1 MTVILNIVKYV
12 VKDYI
17 GSDLV
22 SRLNDVTLTD
32 EYIDAYVNDYD
43 LQKIYLVLRDISETL
58 AMFYDNIYNKNE
70 ETDNDNM
77 DDMLKN
83 WNRTVTLRFPL
94 LRNHR
99 ILFYLRSCS
108 YR

>member
-1 MTVILNIVKYV
+1 MTVILNIVKHV

-58 AMFYDNIYNKNE
+58 AMFYDNIYNKDE
-70 ETDNDNM
+70 ETDNDNV

-83 WNRTVTLRFPL
+83 WKFP
-94 LRNHR
+94 
-99 ILFYLRSCS
+99 
-108 YR
+108 

>member
-1 MTVILNIVKYV
+1 M
-12 VKDYI
+12 
-17 GSDLV
+17 

-58 AMFYDNIYNKNE
+58 AMFYDNIYNKDE
-70 ETDNDNM
+70 ETDNDNV

-83 WNRTVTLRFPL
+83 WKFP
-94 LRNHR
+94 
-99 ILFYLRSCS
+99 
-108 YR
+108 

>member
-1 MTVILNIVKYV
+1 MTVILNIVKHV
-12 VKDYI
+12 GKDYI

-32 EYIDAYVNDYD
+32 EYIDAYINDYD

-58 AMFYDNIYNKNE
+58 AMFYDNIYNKDE
-70 ETDNDNM
+70 ETDNDNV

-83 WNRTVTLRFPL
+83 WKFP
-94 LRNHR
+94 
-99 ILFYLRSCS
+99 
-108 YR
+108 

>member
-1 MTVILNIVKYV
+1 MTVILNIVKHV

-22 SRLNDVTLTD
+22 SRLNDVTLTE
-32 EYIDAYVNDYD
+32 EYIDGYVNDYD

-58 AMFYDNIYNKNE
+58 AMFYDNIYNKDE
-70 ETDNDNM
+70 ETNNDDV

-83 WNRTVTLRFPL
+83 WKFP
-94 LRNHR
+94 
-99 ILFYLRSCS
+99 
-108 YR
+108 

>member
-1 MTVILNIVKYV
+1 MTVILNIVKRV
-12 VKDYI
+12 DKDYI

-58 AMFYDNIYNKNE
+58 AMFYDNIYNKDE
-70 ETDNDNM
+70 ETDNDNVG
-77 DDMLKN
+77 DMLKN
-83 WNRTVTLRFPL
+83 WKFP
-94 LRNHR
+94 
-99 ILFYLRSCS
+99 
-108 YR
+108 

>member
-1 MTVILNIVKYV
+1 MTVILNIVKHV

-58 AMFYDNIYNKNE
+58 AMFYDNIYNKDKEINDSNV
-70 ETDNDNM
+70 DN
-77 DDMLKN
+77 MLKN
-83 WNRTVTLRFPL
+83 WKFP
-94 LRNHR
+94 
-99 ILFYLRSCS
+99 
-108 YR
+108 

>member
-1 MTVILNIVKYV
+1 MTAILNIVKHV
-12 VKDYI
+12 DKDYI

-58 AMFYDNIYNKNE
+58 AMFYDNIYNKDEKTN
-70 ETDNDNM
+70 NDNV
-77 DDMLKN
+77 DGMLKN
-83 WNRTVTLRFPL
+83 WKFP
-94 LRNHR
+94 
-99 ILFYLRSCS
+99 
-108 YR
+108 

>member
-22 SRLNDVTLTD
+22 SRLNDVTLTE
-32 EYIDAYVNDYD
+32 EYIDTYVNDYD

-70 ETDNDNM
+70 EIDNDDV

-83 WNRTVTLRFPL
+83 WKFP
-94 LRNHR
+94 
-99 ILFYLRSCS
+99 
-108 YR
+108 

>member
-83 WNRTVTLRFPL
+83 WKFP
-94 LRNHR
+94 
-99 ILFYLRSCS
+99 
-108 YR
+108 

>member
-1 MTVILNIVKYV
+1 M
-12 VKDYI
+12 
-17 GSDLV
+17 

-83 WNRTVTLRFPL
+83 WKFP
-94 LRNHR
+94 
-99 ILFYLRSCS
+99 
-108 YR
+108 

>member
-1 MTVILNIVKYV
+1 MTVILNIVKHV

-22 SRLNDVTLTD
+22 SRLNDVTLTE
-32 EYIDAYVNDYD
+32 EYIDTYVNDYD

-58 AMFYDNIYNKNE
+58 AMFYDNIYNKDE
-70 ETDNDNM
+70 EIDNDDV

-83 WNRTVTLRFPL
+83 WKFP
-94 LRNHR
+94 
-99 ILFYLRSCS
+99 
-108 YR
+108 

>member
-1 MTVILNIVKYV
+1 M
-12 VKDYI
+12 
-17 GSDLV
+17 

-70 ETDNDNM
+70 EIDNDNV

-83 WNRTVTLRFPL
+83 WKFP
-94 LRNHR
+94 
-99 ILFYLRSCS
+99 
-108 YR
+108 

>member
-1 MTVILNIVKYV
+1 MTVILSIVKHV

-22 SRLNDVTLTD
+22 SRLNDVTLTE
-32 EYIDAYVNDYD
+32 EYIDGYVNDYD

-58 AMFYDNIYNKNE
+58 AMFYDNIYNKDE
-70 ETDNDNM
+70 ETNNDDV

-83 WNRTVTLRFPL
+83 WKFP
-94 LRNHR
+94 
-99 ILFYLRSCS
+99 
-108 YR
+108 

>member
-1 MTVILNIVKYV
+1 MTVILNIVKHV

-22 SRLNDVTLTD
+22 SRLNDVTLTE

-58 AMFYDNIYNKNE
+58 AMFYDNIYNKDE
-70 ETDNDNM
+70 EINNDSV

-83 WNRTVTLRFPL
+83 WKFP
-94 LRNHR
+94 
-99 ILFYLRSCS
+99 
-108 YR
+108 

>member
-1 MTVILNIVKYV
+1 MTVILNIAKHV

-22 SRLNDVTLTD
+22 SRLNDVTLTE
-32 EYIDAYVNDYD
+32 EYIDGYVNDYD

-58 AMFYDNIYNKNE
+58 AMFYDNIYNKDE
-70 ETDNDNM
+70 ETNNDDV

-83 WNRTVTLRFPL
+83 WKFP
-94 LRNHR
+94 
-99 ILFYLRSCS
+99 
-108 YR
+108 

>member
-1 MTVILNIVKYV
+1 M
-12 VKDYI
+12 
-17 GSDLV
+17 
-22 SRLNDVTLTD
+22 SRLNDVTLTE

-70 ETDNDNM
+70 ETDNNDV

-83 WNRTVTLRFPL
+83 WKFP
-94 LRNHR
+94 
-99 ILFYLRSCS
+99 
-108 YR
+108 

>member
-1 MTVILNIVKYV
+1 MTVILNIVKHV
-12 VKDYI
+12 DKDYI

-58 AMFYDNIYNKNE
+58 AMFYDNIYNKDKEINDSNV
-70 ETDNDNM
+70 DN
-77 DDMLKN
+77 MLKN
-83 WNRTVTLRFPL
+83 WKFP
-94 LRNHR
+94 
-99 ILFYLRSCS
+99 
-108 YR
+108 

>member
-1 MTVILNIVKYV
+1 MTVILNIVKHV

-22 SRLNDVTLTD
+22 SRLNDVTLTE
-32 EYIDAYVNDYD
+32 EYVDAYVNDYD

-70 ETDNDNM
+70 ETDNDDV

-83 WNRTVTLRFPL
+83 WKFP
-94 LRNHR
+94 
-99 ILFYLRSCS
+99 
-108 YR
+108 

>member
-1 MTVILNIVKYV
+1 MTVILNIVKRV

-22 SRLNDVTLTD
+22 SRLNDVTLTE
-32 EYIDAYVNDYD
+32 EYIDGYVNDYD

-58 AMFYDNIYNKNE
+58 AMFYDNIYNKDE
-70 ETDNDNM
+70 EVNDNNV

-83 WNRTVTLRFPL
+83 WRFP
-94 LRNHR
+94 
-99 ILFYLRSCS
+99 
-108 YR
+108 

>member
-1 MTVILNIVKYV
+1 MTVILNIVKHV

-58 AMFYDNIYNKNE
+58 AMFYDNIYNKDKEIN
-70 ETDNDNM
+70 NDNV
-77 DDMLKN
+77 DGMLKN
-83 WNRTVTLRFPL
+83 WKFP
-94 LRNHR
+94 
-99 ILFYLRSCS
+99 
-108 YR
+108 